1 MRAVKFP
8 SQGTVFD
15 YYIDPDTKKFTPWR
29 ERTPPYELE
38 PDVPLQVWPTHTV
51 NTINHNYTA
60 KHLLCPVCVLYLVRS
75 ISCQYDMVN
84 SKLLSVSEAL
94 LS

>member
-15 YYIDPDTKKFTPWR
+15 YYIDPNTKKFTPWS

-38 PDVPLQVWPTHTV
+38 PDIPLQVLPTYLYIYTHT
-51 NTINHNYTA
+51 IQ
-60 KHLLCPVCVLYLVRS
+60 L
-75 ISCQYDMVN
+75 Q
-84 SKLLSVSEAL
+84 SEIFNPHTHT
-94 LS
+94 